1 MDENI
6 NESAEIQ
13 EVAEPET
20 EALESA
26 ETQEVAEPDTA
37 EDSAEVAEEGVYEEE
52 EQTFEKNDA
61 DAAFAEM
68 RRNNQRLER
77 EAQLMR
83 EALSR
88 YFEGE
93 TAEELSDNAIAYA
106 EERDP
111 AEYRQEREQREE
123 FESLKAEKQ
132 ALEEAM
138 LEMEVDRRMEADLKE
153 IQAINPNVKSLDE
166 LGESFVNMVSA
177 GCPAKD
183 AYFAVLQMKSKEE
196 VQAPDAIGR
205 VADNRAERDY
215 FTSEE
220 IDNLTDEE
228 LANDEIYEKVIKSME
243 RLYGKH

>member
-13 EVAEPET
+13 EVAEPED

-26 ETQEVAEPDTA
+26 ETQEVAEPDTDG
-37 EDSAEVAEEGVYEEE
+37 DSTEVAGESYYEEVPAH
-52 EQTFEKNDA
+52 EKNDS

-111 AEYRQEREQREE
+111 DEYRAEREQREE
-123 FESLKAEKQ
+123 FEELKLKNE

-138 LEMEVDRRMEADLKE
+138 LEMEIDRRMEEGLRE
-153 IQAINPNVKSLDE
+153 VQEINPNVKSLDE
-166 LGESFVNMVSA
+166 LGESFVRLIAA
-177 GCPAKD
+177 GCTTKE
-183 AYFAVLQMKSKEE
+183 AYYATLTMESKEK

-243 RLYGKH
+243 RLYGK

>member
-20 EALESA
+20 DALEGA
-26 ETQEVAEPDTA
+26 EGQEVAEPDTDG
-37 EDSAEVAEEGVYEEE
+37 DSAEVAEEGYYEEE
-52 EQTFEKNDA
+52 AHEKNDA

-111 AEYRQEREQREE
+111 AEYRQEREAREE
-123 FESLKAEKQ
+123 FEELKAHNA

-138 LEMEVDRRMEADLKE
+138 LEMEIDRRMTEDLKA
-153 IQAINPNVKSLDE
+153 IQAIDPNIKSLDE
-166 LGESFVNMVSA
+166 LGESFINMVAA

-183 AYFAVLQMKSKEE
+183 AFFAVRQMESKEK

-228 LANDEIYEKVIKSME
+228 LLNDEVYEKVIKSME
-243 RLYGKH
+243 RLYGKQ